1 MNKGFTLIE
10 LLVVVLIIG
19 ILASIALPQYSKAVE
34 RSRMAEAVQVLGDLG
49 TAQSVY
55 YMERGVFAQDLA
67 TLNAQGDIFVPN
79 PTAQDRWRL
88 IVERD
93 ANRGSIQTMIR
104 DGGMYTGS
112 SLRLTVGYFGNITKD
127 CIPNGHPDFCTMAET
142 AGYRAIPPPPP
153 EGASAA
159 EA

>member
-55 YMERGVFAQDLA
+55 YMEHGIFAQDLD

-79 PTAQDRWRL
+79 PTAQGRWRL
-88 IVERD
+88 NMERT
-93 ANRGSIQTMIR
+93 ANGGTQTMAR

-112 SLRLTVGYFGNITKD
+112 SLRLTVGFSGNITKD

-142 AGYRAIPPPPP
+142 AGYREVAAPPPD
-153 EGASAA
+153 GASSP